1 MKLYARI
8 ENENGKEVDIS
19 GNEKLALIMTHKNKP
34 VISIWLSLHKNKDGT
49 TMPIVTS
56 RNWNE

>member
-1 MKLYARI
+1 MATLYARI

-34 VISIWLSLHKNKDGT
+34 IISIWLEVKDGK
-49 TMPIVTS
+49 PVITS
-56 RNWNE
+56 REW